1 MSSGKA
7 AQNTGSAAQKNN
19 EINVKPFKY
28 EEYVARKHRIQASL
42 EKKNK
47 IKWILPENFAKFELD
62 DGFRP
67 PARELLSHLIE
78 AIGESNKSAIKKFS
92 PGQTSSCWLIGF
104 VSKAEKERILKQN
117 PMILN
122 RIKIVDANEIRPTP
136 PITCSGK
143 FRIHKLPPHTQL
155 ATVENYLKENI
166 KIKSF
171 KYKNIQYE
179 KFKDTEIEN
188 GVISFQMSY
197 SLEDHSK
204 IEALIGSN
212 LISPVT
218 KAFFQLCGHES
229 KCNICKNFGHLS
241 KNCPKKDLKCSK
253 CNKIGHTDSECNL
266 ANALK
271 SNIDDEPENLIEEEE
286 ETENNKS
293 TYRAEHT
300 ENKRANE
307 DITLGGLISE
317 IKTKQSLITDPKD
330 NVFSTKTKNPCIPS
344 FNTNQHAAS
353 QHQNLTTS
361 TPVNQHQVKRQYN
374 STAEYFSKSDV
385 ELSNSSQASPP
396 TNANSKKANTNT
408 SNNE

>member
-1 MSSGKA
+1 MSSGKVA
-7 AQNTGSAAQKNN
+7 HNTGPTAQKNN
-19 EINVKPFKY
+19 EINAKPFKY

-42 EKKNK
+42 EKKSQ
-47 IKWILPENFAKFELD
+47 IKWYLPENFAKFELD
-62 DGFRP
+62 GSSRL

-117 PMILN
+117 PTILN
-122 RIKIVDANEIRPTP
+122 GIKIVDANEARPTP
-136 PITCSGK
+136 SITCSGK
-143 FRIHKLPPHTQL
+143 FRIHKLPPHIQL

-212 LISPVT
+212 LIGAET
-218 KAFFQLCGHES
+218 KAYFQLCGHQS
-229 KCNICKNFGHLS
+229 KCNICKNFGHHS
-241 KNCPKKDLKCSK
+241 KNCPKKDFKCSK
-253 CNKIGHTDSECNL
+253 CNKIGHSDSECNL
-266 ANALK
+266 ANVLR
-271 SNIDDEPENLIEEEE
+271 SNIDDESDHLVEEE

-293 TYRAEHT
+293 TYQTERT
-300 ENKRANE
+300 ENNRENE
-307 DITLGGLISE
+307 DITLGALISE
-317 IKTKQSLITDPKD
+317 IKTKQPLTTDLKN
-330 NVFSTKTKNPCIPS
+330 NVFSTKMKNPCIPT
-344 FNTNQHAAS
+344 FNPNQHASS

-374 STAEYFSKSDV
+374 STAEYFSKSDA
-385 ELSNSSQASPP
+385 ERSNSSQASPP